1 MMTGTDATASLTS
14 TRPASAHPAP
24 VRPAPAHPVELP
36 ERLRGFLSADP
47 LSDVAGTGEQITIRL
62 PFTADPLAS
71 FSGARGEDVTAAIA
85 RARRAQQAWA
95 ARSVRERA
103 EVFLT
108 LHDLVRRNEELL
120 LDVVQAET
128 GKARQHAY
136 DEVLDSYNVSRFTA
150 LAAPRTLGASGRR
163 GAVPGLTRTQVD
175 HAPLGVIGFISPWNY
190 PLSLGAN
197 DLIASLI
204 AGNAVVHKPDSQTVL
219 SAVLM
224 RRLAIEAGLPRE
236 LWQLVPGDVAEVS
249 DPLLGGV
256 DGLSFT
262 GSTAAGRSIAEAVAG
277 RLIPVVLELGGKN
290 AMIVCADADMDTAID
305 CALRGA
311 FSSGGQLCLSI
322 ERIYVVGERYEEFVD
337 RFVAAAEA
345 LVQGASFDYSHELG
359 SLTSAQ
365 QVKKV
370 HAHVEQAR
378 ETGATV
384 RCGGRL
390 RTAAGPWMYA
400 QTVLTDVTPEADLFA
415 AETFGPVVS
424 VYPAASDAE
433 AIAAANSLSVG
444 LNASVISA
452 SAAHGWQV
460 AWQVEAGMVN
470 INEAFA
476 AVWGSIAA
484 PSGGIKDSGLG
495 HRHGTEALL
504 AFTRTRS
511 IARQSLLPLAPSRL
525 LPAERFQQ
533 TMTTALAVMRAL
545 RMR

>member
-1 MMTGTDATASLTS
+1 MSTGTEETAPLTD
-14 TRPASAHPAP
+14 TRAAAHPI
-24 VRPAPAHPVELP
+24 ELP
-36 ERLRGFLSADP
+36 ARLRDFLSGDP
-47 LSDVAGTGEQITIRL
+47 LRDVAGTGAQITVSL
-62 PFTADPLAS
+62 PFTGEPLGS
-71 FSGARGEDVTAAIA
+71 FAGATAGDVEAAIA
-85 RARRAQQAWA
+85 RARRAQAAWA

-103 EVFLT
+103 AVFLT

-136 DEVLDSYNVSRFTA
+136 DEVLDSYNVCRFTA
-150 LAAPRTLGASGRR
+150 LAAPRTLRPSRRR
-163 GAVPGLTRTQVD
+163 GAVPGLTRTEVD
-175 HAPLGVIGFISPWNY
+175 HAPLGVVGFISPWNY

-197 DLIASLI
+197 DLVASLI

-224 RRLAIEAGLPRE
+224 RRLAIEAGLPRD
-236 LWQLVPGDVAEVS
+236 LWQLVPGPVEEVS
-249 DPLLGGV
+249 EPLLAGV

-277 RLIPVVLELGGKN
+277 RLIPAVLELGGKN
-290 AMIVCADADMDTAID
+290 AMIVCADADMDTAVD
-305 CALRGA
+305 CAVRGA
-311 FSSGGQLCLSI
+311 FSSAGQLCLSI
-322 ERIYVVGERYEEFVD
+322 ERIYVVGERYGEFVD
-337 RFVAAAEA
+337 RLVSAAES
-345 LVQGASFDYSHELG
+345 LQQGAAFDYSRGLG
-359 SLTSAQ
+359 SLTSTA

-370 HAHVEQAR
+370 HGHVEQAR
-378 ETGATV
+378 AAGATV
-384 RCGGRL
+384 RCGGYL

-400 QTVLTDVTPEADLFA
+400 PTVLTDVTAEAGLFA

-424 VYPAASDAE
+424 VYPVADDAE
-433 AIAAANSLSVG
+433 AIAAANSLNVG

-452 SAAHGWQV
+452 SASHGWEV
-460 AWQVEAGMVN
+460 ARQVEAGMVN

-504 AFTRTRS
+504 AFTRTRT
-511 IARQSLLPLAPSRL
+511 IARQSLHPLAPSNR
-525 LPAERFQQ
+525 LPAARFQQ
-533 TMTTALAVMRAL
+533 TMTAALAALRAL